1 MTIKVRILRRM
12 EEAEATGGRVGRLLA
27 DMHRAIAAF
36 WHPSGLGLR
45 WHSPAQ
51 GALKPRD
58 VVLFGTLSSEDPK
71 RDQLECLVLIP
82 EGDLESGKDPL
93 VELDGRLFRFLV
105 REGEAV
111 GLQMLPEDGQKEKVE
126 DDKG

>member
-27 DMHRAIAAF
+27 DMRRAITAF

-45 WHSPAQ
+45 WHAPAQ
-51 GALKPRD
+51 GALRPRD
-58 VVLFGTLSSEDPK
+58 VVLFGTLASEDPK
-71 RDQLECLVLIP
+71 KDQLECLVLIP
-82 EGDLESGKDPL
+82 EADLKSGKDPV
-93 VELDGRLFRFLV
+93 VELDGRRFRFLV
-105 REGEAV
+105 RAGEAV
-111 GLQMLPEDGQKEKVE
+111 GLQMLPEDRQKEKVD